1 MISALGK
8 LFTDLFIKY
17 MPSAYVF
24 ALLLT
29 LFTGLMALIWTDA
42 SLMNVLSGWYD
53 GFWSL
58 LAFGMQI
65 ILVIVTAASIAQ
77 SETVEKGINWITRYI
92 KTPGQVY
99 LFVLVS
105 GALMALISFG
115 MVVIVAILAR
125 ELAARVKGLNYPFL
139 IACVYFSMGSW
150 VAGAS
155 SSIALLLNTENN
167 FLIEAGILSELI
179 PTSFTLGSSLNI
191 LMILLFVVFGPLLF
205 LILIPKDNK
214 NKELSDL
221 LILDNLPT
229 ESSVKAEAESY
240 KLPFKAVS
248 DILNNS
254 AFLQIT
260 ISIFGFIYIGH
271 YFYLNGFDLN
281 FNIIIFTFLILGL
294 FLHKTPLRYSI
305 SMKRSSSNISGI
317 LFQYPFYAGIMG
329 IMLSTGLGAKIAD
342 LQVSIAT
349 LTNYPFLAYVS
360 GGLVNFAIPSAG
372 GEFAVIGPGI
382 INVVKDLGAGLGESE
397 VTEMIARASMAIAY
411 GESLSNSLQPFYLLI
426 IFPVM
431 AAGTKLQARDIMGYF
446 VIPFILFFVIQSM
459 LLVYMPL

>member
-8 LFTDLFIKY
+8 IFTDLFIKY

-24 ALLLT
+24 ALVLT
-29 LFTGLMALIWTDA
+29 LFTGCLALIWTDA
-42 SLMNVLSGWYD
+42 SLINVLGGWYD

-65 ILVIVTAASIAQ
+65 ILVIVTAHSIAQ
-77 SETVEKGINWITRYI
+77 SAPVEKGINWIARFI

-99 LFVLVS
+99 LFVLIS
-105 GALMALISFG
+105 GALIALISFG
-115 MVVIVAILAR
+115 MIVIVAILAR
-125 ELAARVKGLNYPFL
+125 ELAVRVKGLNYPFL
-139 IACVYFSMGSW
+139 IACVYFSLGSW
-150 VAGAS
+150 VSGAS

-167 FLIEAGILSELI
+167 FLMEAGILSELI
-179 PTSFTLGSSLNI
+179 PTSYTLGSSLNI
-191 LMILLFVVFGPLLF
+191 LMILLFVVGGPLLF
-205 LILIPKDNK
+205 YVLIPKNNNQK
-214 NKELSDL
+214 QLSDL
-221 LILDNLPT
+221 LVLDNLPK
-229 ESSVKAEAESY
+229 EPSVKMEAQSF
-240 KLPFKAVS
+240 KLPFRAVS

-254 AFLQIT
+254 ALLQMT
-260 ISIFGFIYIGH
+260 IAAFGFIYIGH
-271 YFYLNGFDLN
+271 HFYLNGFDLN

-305 SMKRSSSNISGI
+305 SMKRSSRNISGI

-329 IMLSTGLGAKIAD
+329 IMLSTGLGEKIGE

-382 INVVKDLGAGLGESE
+382 INVVKELGAGLSESE
-397 VTEMIARASMAIAY
+397 VTAMIARASMGIAY
-411 GESLSNSLQPFYLLI
+411 GESLSNALQPFYLLI

-431 AAGTKLQARDIMGYF
+431 ASGTKLQARDIMGYF
-446 VIPFILFFVIQSM
+446 VIPFILFFIIQSA
-459 LLVYMPL
+459 LLIWMPL